1 MAQKNGRN
9 LDTYYTNLTRTGN
22 LRTPAHARRWSKAV
36 LWTLGLNL
44 GRGAKKKL
52 AQALPDE
59 LAHDLTRAFWLL
71 NFRNTNLPQQEFLKN
86 VAKRSGHTDAVFA
99 RQPTQAVFSE
109 MQQLIDKEIN
119 DQVGKALAPEIR
131 ALWEQAGE

>member
-9 LDTYYTNLTRTGN
+9 LETYYTNLTRKGN

-44 GRGAKKKL
+44 DRRTKNKL

-71 NFRNTNLPQQEFLKN
+71 HFRNANLPQQEFLKN
-86 VAKRSGHTDAVFA
+86 VAKRSGHTDAAFA

-109 MQQLIDKEIN
+109 VRQLIGKEVN
-119 DQVGKALAPEIR
+119 DQIVQALAPQIR
-131 ALWEQAGE
+131 DLWEQAGE